1 MNTPNKNLF
10 TAISTAEAKKLTTV
24 VAETLALNI
33 NSHKLFTSAEM
44 WNIQRRRR
52 SFTQR
57 RFNA

>member
-10 TAISTAEAKKLTTV
+10 TAINTAEAKRLTTV
-24 VAETLALNI
+24 VAETLAFSL
-33 NSHKLFTSAEM
+33 NSHKLFTAAEM

>member
-1 MNTPNKNLF
+1 MITQNLNLS
-10 TAISTAEAKKLTTV
+10 TGRSTAEAKDSKTV
-24 VAETLALNI
+24 VAEKLALNLMGY
-33 NSHKLFTSAEM
+33 KPFTAAEM